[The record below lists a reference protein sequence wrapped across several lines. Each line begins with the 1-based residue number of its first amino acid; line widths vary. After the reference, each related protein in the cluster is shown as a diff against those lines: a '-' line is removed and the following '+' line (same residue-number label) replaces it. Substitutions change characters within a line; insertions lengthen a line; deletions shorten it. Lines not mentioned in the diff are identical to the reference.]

1 MATNVHMM
9 QMQDLKFLLT
19 ATSTSVFYDDCSKR
33 ALLLL
38 LVFSITC

>member
-19 ATSTSVFYDDCSKR
+19 ATSTSVFNDDFSKK
-33 ALLLL
+33 ALLF
-38 LVFSITC
+38 LVFSV